1 VTDHL
6 GLVTYI
12 IRRLLLIIPILIGTT
27 FITFII
33 SRVTVPD
40 PARTWAGPRAS
51 AEAIAALTA
60 RFHLS
65 DPIYVQYLYYLRDLV
80 TGNWGVSPTS
90 GRPVLYDLQLY
101 FPATAE
107 LAIAAIII
115 TIIIGIP
122 LGVLAAMYQNK
133 KIDHSIRVLYLA
145 GFSSPP
151 FFVALLFLF
160 VFSYYF
166 NIFPTNGELS
176 SNLLP
181 PARHTGMYI
190 VDSLITGNWIDLKD
204 TLWHI
209 VLPAVALALTYFGV
223 VTRIMRSSMLEVFRK
238 DFIRASYA
246 KGLSGRTV
254 VIRHAVRNAMIPTT
268 TVLGLLLGALL
279 GGTIVIESIFV
290 WPGIGF
296 YATQSIESLDFPSV
310 MGITFLFTLGVVIAN
325 LIADILYGIIDPRIK
340 V

>member
-1 VTDHL
+1 MLPVIGASPLHPAGRFFTDL
-6 GLVTYI
+6 EL
-12 IRRLLLIIPILIGTT
+12 
-27 FITFII
+27 F
-33 SRVTVPD
+33 
-40 PARTWAGPRAS
+40 
-51 AEAIAALTA
+51 
-60 RFHLS
+60 
-65 DPIYVQYLYYLRDLV
+65 
-80 TGNWGVSPTS
+80 
-90 GRPVLYDLQLY
+90 

-122 LGVLAAMYQNK
+122 TGVIAAMYQNK
-133 KIDHSIRVLYLA
+133 KIDHSIRLIYLA

-166 NIFPTNGELS
+166 NIFPTNGQLS
-176 SNLLP
+176 SSLTP
-181 PARHTGMYI
+181 PVRHTGMYI
-190 VDSLITGNWIDLKD
+190 VDSLITGNWVDLKD
-204 TLWHI
+204 SLWHI
-209 VLPAVALALTYFGV
+209 VMPATALALTYFGI

-246 KGLSGRTV
+246 KGLGARTV
-254 VIRHAVRNAMIPTT
+254 VLKHAVRNAMIPTT
-268 TVLGLLLGALL
+268 TVLGLLLGSLL
-279 GGTIVIESIFV
+279 GGTIVIETIFL
-290 WPGIGF
+290 WPGIGY

-310 MGITFLFTLGVVIAN
+310 MGITVLFTLGVVFAN

>member
-1 VTDHL
+1 V
-6 GLVTYI
+6 
-12 IRRLLLIIPILIGTT
+12 
-27 FITFII
+27 
-33 SRVTVPD
+33 SRVTVPN
-40 PARTWAGPRAS
+40 PARAWAGPHAPPQ
-51 AEAIAALTA
+51 AIAALVA
-60 RFHLS
+60 RFHLH
-65 DPIYVQYLYYLRDLV
+65 DPLYVQYFYYLRDLL
-80 TGNWGVSPTS
+80 TGNWGVSPSS
-90 GRPVLYDLQLY
+90 GRPVLYDLQLF

-122 LGVLAAMYQNK
+122 LGIVAALYQNK
-133 KIDHSIRVLYLA
+133 KIDHSIRLIYLA

-166 NIFPTNGELS
+166 NIFPTNGQLS
-176 SNLLP
+176 SNLIP

-190 VDSLITGNWIDLKD
+190 VDSLITGNWVDLKD
-204 TLWHI
+204 SLWHI
-209 VLPAVALALTYFGV
+209 VLPAAALALTYFGI

-238 DFIRASYA
+238 DFIRASFA
-246 KGLSGRTV
+246 KGLGARTV
-254 VIRHAVRNAMIPTT
+254 VLKHAVRNAMIPTT
-268 TVLGLLLGALL
+268 TVLGLLLGSLL
-279 GGTIVIESIFV
+279 GGTIVIETIFV
-290 WPGIGF
+290 WPGIGY

-310 MGITFLFTLGVVIAN
+310 MGITVLFTLGVVFAN

>member
-1 VTDHL
+1 M
-6 GLVTYI
+6 GLASYI
-12 IRRLLLIIPILIGTT
+12 IRRLLLIIPILLGTT

-40 PARTWAGPRAS
+40 PARIWAGPRAS
-51 AEAIAALTA
+51 AAAIAALSA
-60 RFHLS
+60 RFHLQ
-65 DPIYVQYLYYLRDLV
+65 DPIYIQYFYYLRDLV
-80 TGNWGVSPTS
+80 TGNWGTSPTS
-90 GRPVLYDLQLY
+90 GRPVLYDLEIY

-115 TIIIGIP
+115 TIVIGIP
-122 LGVLAAMYQNK
+122 LGVIAAIYQNK
-133 KIDHSIRVLYLA
+133 KIDHSIRILYLA

-166 NIFPTNGELS
+166 NLFPTNGELS
-176 SNLLP
+176 ANLVP
-181 PARHTGMYI
+181 PVRHTGMYI
-190 VDSLITGNWIDLKD
+190 VDSLIDGNWVDLKD
-204 TLWHI
+204 SLWHI
-209 VLPAVALALTYFGV
+209 VLPAIALALTYFGI

-246 KGLSGRTV
+246 KGLGGRTV
-254 VIRHAVRNAMIPTT
+254 VFRHAVRNAMIPTT
-268 TVLGLLLGALL
+268 TVLGLLLGSLL
-279 GGTIVIESIFV
+279 GGTIVIETIFV
-290 WPGIGF
+290 WPGIGY

-310 MGITFLFTLGVVIAN
+310 MGITFLFTLGVVFAN

>member
-1 VTDHL
+1 L
-6 GLVTYI
+6 GLASYI
-12 IRRLLLIIPILIGTT
+12 VRRLLLIIPILLGTT
-27 FITFII
+27 FITFFI
-33 SRVTVPD
+33 SRVTVPN
-40 PARTWAGPRAS
+40 PARAWAGVHAS
-51 AEAIAALTA
+51 PEAIAALIT
-60 RFHLS
+60 RFHLK
-65 DPIYVQYLYYLRDLV
+65 DPLYVQYVYYLRDLV

-90 GRPVLYDLQLY
+90 GRPVLYDLQLF

-122 LGVLAAMYQNK
+122 TGILAAMYQNK
-133 KIDHSIRVLYLA
+133 KIDHSIRLIYLA

-166 NIFPTNGELS
+166 NIFPTNGQLS
-176 SNLLP
+176 SSLIP

-190 VDSLITGNWIDLKD
+190 VDSLITGNWADLKD
-204 TLWHI
+204 SLWHI
-209 VLPAVALALTYFGV
+209 VMPATALALTYFGI

-246 KGLSGRTV
+246 KGLGARTV
-254 VIRHAVRNAMIPTT
+254 VLKHAVRNAMIPTT
-268 TVLGLLLGALL
+268 TVLGLLLGSLL
-279 GGTIVIESIFV
+279 GGTIVIETIFL
-290 WPGIGF
+290 WPGIGY

-310 MGITFLFTLGVVIAN
+310 MGITVLFTLGVVFAN
-325 LIADILYGIIDPRIK
+325 LLADILYGIIDPRIK